1 MIEPRRARLAAESI
15 ELEFLHA
22 HGDNC
27 VLFAYRD
34 VTITV
39 WHGSADD
46 VAVHVMD
53 QVAATRIAR
62 FPGGVSG
69 VHVVTHGAGMPTAGA
84 RSALAA
90 SARKWSAQTAAV
102 AVVLEQAGFFGSA
115 MRSAV
120 TGIQM
125 LSKAE
130 FPIRVFGSTREA
142 AGWLPG
148 PHVQRTGTTLDAAR
162 FDAAL
167 QQSRVLRSA
176 TPSIRASGTRP

>member
-1 MIEPRRARLAAESI
+1 MRLRISTTWYGSKVETSACRLQRRSANMIEPGRACLAQESI

-22 HGDNC
+22 HRESC

-90 SARKWSAQTAAV
+90 SARKWSAQT
-102 AVVLEQAGFFGSA
+102 
-115 MRSAV
+115 
-120 TGIQM
+120 
-125 LSKAE
+125 
-130 FPIRVFGSTREA
+130 
-142 AGWLPG
+142 
-148 PHVQRTGTTLDAAR
+148 
-162 FDAAL
+162 
-167 QQSRVLRSA
+167 
-176 TPSIRASGTRP
+176 

>member
-1 MIEPRRARLAAESI
+1 MPQDSI

-22 HGDNC
+22 HRDIC
-27 VLFAYRD
+27 VVLAYRD

-39 WHGSADD
+39 WHGTADD

-53 QVAATRIAR
+53 QVAGTRIAR
-62 FPGGVSG
+62 FPNGVSG
-69 VHVVTHGAGMPTAGA
+69 VHVVTHDAGMPTAGA

-90 SARKWSAQTAAV
+90 SARKWSSQTAAV

-115 MRSAV
+115 MRSVV

-130 FPIRVFGSTREA
+130 FPMRTFATTREA
-142 AGWLPG
+142 AAWLIG
-148 PHVQRTGTTLDAAR
+148 PHTQRTGTNLDAAH

-167 QQSRVLRSA
+167 QQSRIRKSA
-176 TPSIRASGTRP
+176 TSSMRASGQR